1 LWGAFAQARS
11 KTVEASVTESIA
23 VAPYP
28 PIQLPK
34 DPAERQ
40 EELEK
45 YVTASVEM
53 LAGELS
59 QGFSANFVKLLAFYA
74 RFHKYSSLNT
84 LLIMLQRPEASKV
97 ASYKKWQELGRQV
110 AKGSKA
116 IYIYAPLLKREKDA
130 VTGDPAEK
138 ILGFRLVAVFADLD
152 LDNIENEPL
161 PQLWHPL
168 PDDCSRQLGRAIE
181 RIRASGISVTER
193 KLKAGLQGMATATAI
208 TLSSSIPDSR
218 NRLATLLH
226 EAAHSYC
233 HYGETAKDKTTAQ
246 CELESEAAAWVVMR
260 QIGLDYPFSS
270 DYLKAFGIKPDDLRA
285 SLTVIGGISKR
296 LLKLLDDDQ
305 AQPEAA

>member
-1 LWGAFAQARS
+1 VDTQ
-11 KTVEASVTESIA
+11 VI
-23 VAPYP
+23 VAPHVGLH
-28 PIQLPK
+28 LPK
-34 DPAERQ
+34 DPADRQ

-59 QGFSANFVKLLAFYA
+59 QGFSANFIKLLAFYA

-116 IYIYAPLLKREKDA
+116 IYVYAPLLKREKDA

-138 ILGFRLVAVFADLD
+138 ILGFRLVAVFAELD
-152 LDNIENEPL
+152 LENIECDSL
-161 PQLWHPL
+161 PQLWQPL
-168 PDDCSRQLGRAIE
+168 PDDCSRQLARAIE
-181 RIRASGISVTER
+181 RIRESGISVTER
-193 KLKAGLQGMATATAI
+193 KLKAGVQGMATARSI
-208 TLSSSIPDSR
+208 TLSSAIGDSR

-246 CELESEAAAWVVMR
+246 CELESEASAWVVLHR
-260 QIGLDYPFSS
+260 LGIPYPFSS
-270 DYLKAFGIKPDDLRA
+270 DYLKSFGIKPEDLRA

-296 LLKLLDDDQ
+296 LLKLVEDDKDEQLLLDDKRS
-305 AQPEAA
+305 A